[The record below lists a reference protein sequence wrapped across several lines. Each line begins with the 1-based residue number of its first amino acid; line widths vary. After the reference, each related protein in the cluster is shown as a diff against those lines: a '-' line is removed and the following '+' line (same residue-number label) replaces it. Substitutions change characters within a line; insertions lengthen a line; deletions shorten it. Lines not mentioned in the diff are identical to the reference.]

1 MIRMPKWIVPMLA
14 LAVVVGLTGALLAAE
29 TAKGK
34 IKSVNADKK
43 EFVVT
48 DKNDKDLTFH
58 MDAAGKITLADK
70 EVKLDELKKGD
81 EVEVKYEK
89 DGDKMIAKEIKVERK

>member
-14 LAVVVGLTGALLAAE
+14 LALVVGLTGALLAAE

-48 DKNDKDLTFH
+48 DKNDKDFTFH

-81 EVEVKYEK
+81 EVEIKYEK

>member
-1 MIRMPKWIVPMLA
+1 MIRMPKWIVPILA

-48 DKNDKDLTFH
+48 DKNDKDLTFQ
-58 MDAAGKITLADK
+58 MDVAGKITLADK

-81 EVEVKYEK
+81 EVEIKYEK